1 MAQDSGPNGPPHG
14 GPYDAGPQNSGPYPG
29 GGPQG
34 GGPYQGGPYTG
45 PPPPGWPGW
54 APPPPPR
61 PGVIPLGPLALSDIL
76 GGSFTAMGRYW
87 KQLFGIA
94 VLMYG
99 AALLVSG
106 AALAVAISAVKDDL
120 DLVFDSS
127 ANNDDFTSETGWSLG
142 IAFGAVWLIA
152 ILAMVVATATIQ
164 AACPAV
170 LQDAVLG
177 RRTTIGAVWRR
188 AWPRVPA
195 VIGAMLVPWLAAAV
209 AVGLFLLGYVSL
221 LVSLA
226 PLDSDVASGVWAAV
240 GFVGFLAMIPL
251 ATWAWVLF
259 SLAPAAV
266 VFESQRPVAAL
277 RRSVELVRGSWWR
290 IFGITALA
298 GAIATIAGYLIQI
311 PFTMIGALSMLPSMF
326 DMGSE
331 PRPEQI
337 LVAAGSYVVFIMLGA
352 MVSQIFA
359 TTFPQLVTGLLYVDQ
374 RIRKENLA
382 PVLAESAAALPPPAG
397 H

>member
-1 MAQDSGPNGPPHG
+1 MTQDSGPNGPHHG
-14 GPYDAGPQNSGPYPG
+14 GPYDT
-29 GGPQG
+29 GPQG
-34 GGPYQGGPYTG
+34 GGPYDGGPHQGQYGGPYAG

-54 APPPPPR
+54 TPPPPK

-120 DLVFDSS
+120 DLVFDAA
-127 ANNDDFTSETGWSLG
+127 ANHDDFTSETGWSLG
-142 IAFGAVWLIA
+142 IAFGAVWLVA
-152 ILAMVVATATIQ
+152 ILAMVAATATIQ

-195 VIGAMLVPWLAAAV
+195 VIGVMLLPWLAAAV
-209 AVGLFLLGYVSL
+209 AAGLFALGYVSL
-221 LVSLA
+221 LIALVSS
-226 PLDSDVASGVWAAV
+226 DSDAGSAVWTAV

-251 ATWAWVLF
+251 VTWAWVLF
-259 SLAPAAV
+259 SLAPSAV

-277 RRSVELVRGSWWR
+277 RRSIELVRGSWWR
-290 IFGITALA
+290 IFGITTLA
-298 GAIATIAGYLIQI
+298 GFMAMIAGYLIQI
-311 PFTMIGALSMLPSMF
+311 PFTMIGMLSMLPTMS
-326 DMGSE
+326 DLGSE
-331 PRPEQI
+331 PGPAQI
-337 LVAAGSYVVFIMLGA
+337 VVAMGTYVVFIMLGA
-352 MVSQIFA
+352 MISQIFA

-382 PVLAESAAALPPPAG
+382 PVLAESAAVPPQPAG